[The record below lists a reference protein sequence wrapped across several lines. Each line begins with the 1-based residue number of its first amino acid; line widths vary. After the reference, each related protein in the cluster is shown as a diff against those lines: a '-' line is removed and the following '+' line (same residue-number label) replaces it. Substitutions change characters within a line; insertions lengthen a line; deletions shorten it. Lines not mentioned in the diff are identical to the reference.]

1 MTKRRIEIT
10 AICRRRTILSAG
22 DTMTDG
28 FDSLTNE
35 PGLDPTTNSYRR
47 NNHDNQDQNNC
58 APHDAGVDIWFIL
71 STIKLSTIRQ
81 RITHEPQQQASD
93 TLCQQRLQ
101 DD

>member
-35 PGLDPTTNSYRR
+35 PGLDPIRPVDVGTNH
-47 NNHDNQDQNNC
+47 NPVLT
-58 APHDAGVDIWFIL
+58 APFE
-71 STIKLSTIRQ
+71 S
-81 RITHEPQQQASD
+81 
-93 TLCQQRLQ
+93 
-101 DD
+101 